1 MHASHPMH
9 LCKAALVELA
19 HLMPPTA
26 QALVAALGEALALR
40 LLLALPG
47 VQFVVP
53 KDSQG
58 TPATQRRWLQL
69 VDAVGEDGAALVA
82 QHLGGELLDVPACT
96 LARRECRNRW
106 LRKRFDEL
114 TTGTGELTKAGAV
127 YELGLE
133 LAAQGQPMTY
143 RQIEAC
149 VDQSDVTPE
158 NLHSRSATE
167 KAWRREGQLPMFPL
181 LDE

>member
-1 MHASHPMH
+1 MH
-9 LCKAALVELA
+9 LSKAALVEHA

-26 QALVAALGEALALR
+26 QGLVSALGEELALR
-40 LLLALPG
+40 LMLALPG

-53 KDSQG
+53 RDSQG
-58 TPATQRRWLQL
+58 TPAGQRRWMQL
-69 VDAVGEDGAALVA
+69 VEAVAEDGAQRVA
-82 QHLGGELLDVPACT
+82 QHFGGELLKVPACT

-106 LRKRFDEL
+106 MRKRFDEL

-149 VDQSDVTPE
+149 VDQPDVTPQSLQTRTAAE
-158 NLHSRSATE
+158 R
-167 KAWRREGQLPMFPL
+167 AWRHEGQLPMFPL